1 PNTDQLPA
9 RERTIE
15 RSSVG
20 LKLNSA
26 SEVTAPERL
35 RKSCVVRLA
44 APATRSSKPICCTNR
59 SEGYNK
65 WLQIASKTIA
75 EVECSVGVEDAHEE
89 LKGQRMLVLTN
100 RRRTKVHR

>member
-1 PNTDQLPA
+1 MLASESEDISSRLAAKTSLEKRFMRPSGFVTNTDNTPV

-75 EVECSVGVEDAHEE
+75 E
-89 LKGQRMLVLTN
+89 
-100 RRRTKVHR
+100 